1 MLVTVAREQ
10 QHFAAD
16 EYILIVALEVFSP
29 DTKGDAM
36 RKLTFTAAALA
47 ALGAGP
53 ALAADMP
60 VKAPVYKAP
69 PPPAIYSWSGFY
81 IGANIGGAWSRNNSD
96 GFDGLVFPPFAALPP
111 EVAVITIF
119 PGQFS
124 TLAGTGNRSGAIG
137 GGQIGYNWQVQQFV
151 LGVEAD
157 GEGTGLHGLGASA
170 TRTFAGG
177 FVLGAPLTQTVSVNS
192 GNIDWMASFR
202 GRVGVAADRALFYLT
217 GGAAVAGI
225 GGSTTTVNN
234 GPGIAIPAGSFSA
247 TNAGT
252 TTRWGATVGGG
263 VEWAFANNWSVA
275 GEYRHSDFG
284 NRGIAFTIPDGFGG
298 VFATGTLNARLT
310 VDQATA
316 RLNYR
321 FSGPVATRD

>member
-1 MLVTVAREQ
+1 MPVTVALEQ
-10 QHFAAD
+10 QHFAAE
-16 EYILIVALEVFSP
+16 EYTLLVALEDFSLGS
-29 DTKGDAM
+29 KGNVM
-36 RKLTFTAAALA
+36 RQLTIAAAALA
-47 ALGAGP
+47 ALGAGS

-69 PPPAIYSWSGFY
+69 PPPAVYSWSGFY

-96 GFDGLVFPPFAALPP
+96 GYNGLVFPAFAALPP

-119 PGQFS
+119 PGQLG
-124 TLAGTGNRSGAIG
+124 TLAGTGNRSGVIG

-157 GEGTGLHGLGASA
+157 AEGTGLHGLGASA

-177 FVLGAPLTQTVSVNS
+177 LVLGPPLTQTVTVNS

-284 NRGIAFTIPDGFGG
+284 NRGTAFTIPDGFGG
-298 VFATGTLNARLT
+298 VLTTGTLNARLT

-321 FSGPVATRD
+321 FGGPVATRD